1 MTELRENEQKT
12 LLALQKLEGKGSI
25 EKIVEASGLAH
36 AAVMR
41 ATLTLST
48 KKLIQVHEQIQTI
61 IELNEEGKYHAEK
74 GLPERRLV
82 NALIM
87 LGCEASV
94 KEVSEKSGLENKF
107 LTIALGWL
115 HRKEW
120 ASVKGSVLVLNPK
133 WKADVTKWK
142 QRPPLGANEILLS
155 LLLQKGPRVVE
166 DLDKELKEVV
176 PALSSRNLVEIE
188 KQTLR
193 VLELT
198 ETGWQLVKRGIKLV
212 EEVSQLSPELIVSGK
227 WREVKLR
234 KYNIE
239 APVAEVWSGKK
250 HPYLKF
256 LDELI
261 SKLVALGFKE
271 MTGPIVELMF
281 FNFDSLY
288 TPQDHPAREI
298 HDVYLIKSPKYGQL
312 NAYKS
317 SLENVKATHEH
328 GWKTG
333 SKGWEYKFS
342 IKEAK
347 RLMLRSHGTAESAR
361 TLLSKD
367 LEIPGKYFSIARC
380 YRPDV
385 VDKIHLS
392 EFNQVE
398 GIVVD
403 ESLTLR
409 DLLGVLEK
417 FAIEV
422 AGADKVKFRPDYFPF
437 TEPSVEL
444 VAYKEG
450 YGWLEFG
457 GSGIFRPEVTLPL
470 GIKVPV
476 IAWGLGVDRLFM
488 MKADVDDIRYL
499 FSQDLDWIRHKELI

>member
-1 MTELRENEQKT
+1 VTELRENEQKT

-41 ATLTLST
+41 AALTLST
-48 KKLIQVHEQIQTI
+48 KKLVQVHEQTQTI
-61 IELNEEGKYHAEK
+61 IVLNEEGKYHAKE

-82 NALIM
+82 DSLIR
-87 LGCEASV
+87 LGGEASV
-94 KEVSEKSGLENKF
+94 KELSEKSGLENKF
-107 LTIALGWL
+107 LTVSLGWL

-120 ASVKGSVLVLNPK
+120 ASTKERMLVLNPK
-133 WKADVTKWK
+133 WKA
-142 QRPPLGANEILLS
+142 REPPLGTDEKFLS
-155 LLLQKGPRVVE
+155 LLHQKGSQIVE
-166 DLDKELKEVV
+166 NLDKEMKEVV
-176 PALSSRNLVEIE
+176 SVLNGRNLVEIE

-198 ETGWQLVKRGIKLV
+198 ETGWQLVKKGIKLV
-212 EEVSQLSPELIVSGK
+212 EEVSQLSPELILSGK
-227 WREVKLR
+227 WRQVKLR

-239 APVAEVWSGKK
+239 APVAEVWPGKK

-256 LDELI
+256 LDELA
-261 SKLVALGFKE
+261 SRLVAMGFKE
-271 MTGPIVELMF
+271 MTGPLVELTF

-298 HDVYLIKSPKYGQL
+298 HDAYLIKAPKYGQL
-312 NAYKS
+312 NDCYKTP
-317 SLENVKATHEH
+317 LKNVKATHEN
-328 GWKTG
+328 GWKTH
-333 SKGWEYKFS
+333 SKGWGYRFS
-342 IKEAK
+342 VKEAK
-347 RLMLRSHGTAESAR
+347 RLMLRSHGTAQSAR

-417 FAIEV
+417 FAIEI

-457 GSGIFRPEVTLPL
+457 GSGTFRPEVTLPL
-470 GIKVPV
+470 GIGVPV

-488 MKADVDDIRYL
+488 MKAKIDDIRYL